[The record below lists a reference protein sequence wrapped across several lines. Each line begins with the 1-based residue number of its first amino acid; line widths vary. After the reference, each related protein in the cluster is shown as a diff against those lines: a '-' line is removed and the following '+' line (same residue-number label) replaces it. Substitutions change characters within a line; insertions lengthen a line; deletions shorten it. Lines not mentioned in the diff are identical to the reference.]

1 MGRIFPKAPPETS
14 TSILSLYNELLP
26 EGRFSD
32 ISFHYGWRE
41 FYHGFEPGSGPC
53 VGHAISSEAVES
65 ARVLIR
71 HGVMLRPFGWSRVR
85 LEEGEHF
92 LIDARL
98 QVHVFLMKIYI
109 ATGGSPNLLDKSGLA
124 PLLVAMSKISDA
136 LRTSV
141 YKKRS
146 NVLEGGDDSEEGT
159 INSGEIQGSQRIRG
173 GDEEEEDGGDGG
185 DGGDKSEEEDNG
197 ESVEDDSYED
207 EWDKKV
213 ELSIELLS
221 VLISAGADVH
231 YIHHG
236 RREGRTLA
244 RIAYFCKVQDIWE
257 AALERCGFNID
268 EVVMESNRRLSEHV
282 KLRGAM
288 RTGVDIESVVS
299 ETGSA
304 NGLRQRT
311 RWQVEELD

>member
-1 MGRIFPKAPPETS
+1 MGRIFPKAPPETY
-14 TSILSLYNELLP
+14 TSILSLYDELLP

-32 ISFHYGWRE
+32 ISFHHGWRE
-41 FYHGFEPGSGPC
+41 FYHGFEPGSGSC

-71 HGVMLRPFGWSRVR
+71 HGVMLRPFGWSRIR
-85 LEEGEHF
+85 LEEEEHF

-98 QVHVFLMKIYI
+98 QVHVFLVKIYI
-109 ATGGSPNLLDKSGLA
+109 ATGGSPNLLDESGLA
-124 PLLVAMSKISDA
+124 PLLIAMSKISGA

-141 YKKRS
+141 CKKRS

-173 GDEEEEDGGDGG
+173 GEEEEENGG
-185 DGGDKSEEEDNG
+185 DGGDKSEEEDND

-207 EWDKKV
+207 EWDTKV

-231 YIHHG
+231 YIYHG
-236 RREGRTLA
+236 IRGGMTLA
-244 RIAYFCKVQDIWE
+244 RIAYFCEVLDIWE

-304 NGLRQRT
+304 SGLRQRA